1 MDSRII
7 AVIGAFDENGVYGI
21 DSHLPWE
28 NENGRSSIK
37 YDMGRFLYV
46 TKETAPEGKQNVL
59 IAGRSTAETF
69 QMCPLPDRRMIV
81 VSNTLD
87 ENEVNFGR
95 NDDKKI
101 VIARGLT
108 EAMEKALVFDDCG
121 HIFFIGGRTVWRRAL
136 VYSLCTHAFITI
148 VQCDA
153 VAQSP
158 YLGKVHKAPEMLQDE
173 TYTGMKLECSTSMVD
188 TWGDKEVELEFRN
201 YGRT

>member
-1 MDSRII
+1 MNSQII

-21 DSHLPWE
+21 GPHLPWE
-28 NENGRSSIK
+28 DENGRSSIR

-69 QMCPLPDRRMIV
+69 QMRPLPGRRLIV
-81 VSNTLD
+81 ISGILD
-87 ENEVNFGR
+87 ENEVNLGR

-108 EAMEKALVFDDCG
+108 EAMEKALALEDCG
-121 HIFFIGGRTVWRRAL
+121 HIFFIGGHTIWRRAL
-136 VYSLCTHAFITI
+136 AYSLCTHAFVTI

-153 VAQSP
+153 VARSP
-158 YLGKVHKAPEMLQDE
+158 YLGEVHKAPEMLQDE
-173 TYTGMKLECSTSMVD
+173 TYIGMKFEPIPISD
-188 TWGDKEVELEFRN
+188 YWGENEVALEFRN
-201 YGRT
+201 YSRY